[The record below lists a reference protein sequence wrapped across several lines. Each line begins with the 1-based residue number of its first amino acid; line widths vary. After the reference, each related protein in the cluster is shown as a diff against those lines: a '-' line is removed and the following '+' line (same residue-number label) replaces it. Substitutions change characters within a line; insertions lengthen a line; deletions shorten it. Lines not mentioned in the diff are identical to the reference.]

1 MIDWFLQADAFTH
14 TIAALLLLGRL
25 GDIVSTLLITPTL
38 RLEANVIA
46 RKLGRRF
53 AWFSLILA
61 LLPYYSPALGIA
73 ALPAS
78 LLISASNL
86 SRGWTF
92 RALGE
97 AEADAF
103 MLRVAALSRL
113 RTALTFLLSGA
124 SFVLVAGVVL
134 MWLSGSRGA
143 PSYWFGIG
151 IVIYG
156 LAVAVHGSMFIVR
169 LFRRARVGTIAI

>member
-38 RLEANVIA
+38 RLEANVVA
-46 RKLGRRF
+46 RRLGGRF
-53 AWFSLILA
+53 AWFSLLLA

-78 LLISASNL
+78 LLVSASNL

-97 AEADAF
+97 AGADAF
-103 MLRVAALSRL
+103 MLGVAARSRL
-113 RTALTFLLSGA
+113 RTALAFLLSGA
-124 SFVLVAGVVL
+124 SFVVLAGLVL
-134 MWLSGSRGA
+134 MWLSGSRDA
-143 PSYWFGIG
+143 ASYWFGIG

-156 LAVAVHGSMFIVR
+156 LAIALHGTVFIVR
-169 LFRRARVGTIAI
+169 LFRRARVGAIAV